1 MSKIA
6 PEQALQHTQQQ
17 HKKGIEM
24 MKRAIRFFP
33 VMAAIMML
41 SVTVLELN
49 AEARPVGN
57 NFWQLS
63 AISQK

>member
-1 MSKIA
+1 
-6 PEQALQHTQQQ
+6 
-17 HKKGIEM
+17 M